1 MSKTEEQQLAHWLR
15 QLSASQLR
23 DWLERVRLEPEL
35 APSYYNWWV
44 WLAERAE
51 FNARKNLDLSWA
63 EIAVS
68 IYEDLDRRA
77 DAGISN
83 SAVQTSLELRLVFMT
98 RLGSKAGDPILDPM
112 ELERVF
118 FDHLKLSYEQAL
130 GAVHKEKSSDAPAD
144 QIGSNTTAT
153 DDDLRLLDTRD
164 QLCVIQSAVDRGILV
179 PSSELVSWLQLA
191 TSLP

>member
-1 MSKTEEQQLAHWLR
+1 MSKIEEQQLDDWLR

-23 DWLERVRLEPEL
+23 EWLERVRLEPEL
-35 APSYYNWWV
+35 APSYYNWWL

-63 EIAVS
+63 EIAAS
-68 IYEDLDRRA
+68 LYEDLDRRA
-77 DAGISN
+77 YAGISN
-83 SAVQTSLELRLVFMT
+83 SAVQTSLQLRLDFMT
-98 RLGSKAGDPILDPM
+98 RLGSKAGDPILDPK

-130 GAVHKEKSSDAPAD
+130 ALVHEEIASAAQAHQMP
-144 QIGSNTTAT
+144 SNRVAT
-153 DDDLRLLDTRD
+153 DAQLSLLDTKF
-164 QLCVIQSAVDRGILV
+164 QLRSIQSAVDRGTLI
-179 PSSELVSWLQLA
+179 PSSELVPWLQLA